1 MMWDINE
8 YLEKEIFFLGCKVF
22 FIINRHETCFK
33 TKLKWFFFNIELVES
48 KLNLSNQADFIL
60 SNIVYNLTKYLVKLS
75 FRY

>member
-33 TKLKWFFFNIELVES
+33 IKLKWFFFNIELVES

-60 SNIVYNLTKYLVKLS
+60 SNIVYNLTKYLIKLS